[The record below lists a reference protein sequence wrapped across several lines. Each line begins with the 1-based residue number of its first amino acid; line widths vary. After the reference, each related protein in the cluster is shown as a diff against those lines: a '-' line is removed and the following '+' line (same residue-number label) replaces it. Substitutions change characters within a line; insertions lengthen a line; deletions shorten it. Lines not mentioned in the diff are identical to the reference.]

1 MSKWVYHNGLP
12 AISTFSIVACDL
24 ETNEIGVAVQSKFLS
39 VGAFVPWADSA
50 AGAVATQSFCNTS
63 FGPRGLAL
71 LKEGQS
77 PEEVLQSL
85 LADDPDRELR
95 QVGIVDVRGR
105 SATFTGRECFDWAGG
120 IAEPGIACQGNILA
134 GPGVVEAMVR
144 TFKSTD
150 APLPERLVAALAAGQ
165 AAGGDKR
172 GMQSAALLVV
182 KPSGGYGGYNDRY
195 VDIRVDDHP
204 NPIDELSRVLKLH
217 RLYFERTRP
226 EDVLALEGETLRE
239 VKDLLRTAGY
249 QPGPGSDYDA
259 ATKQALKAYFLTE
272 NFDERWTEEPV
283 MDAKVLDY
291 MRTTLRACPNRG

>member
-1 MSKWVYHNGLP
+1 VLAVSKWVYHNGLP
-12 AISTFSIVACDL
+12 AISTFSIVACDPA
-24 ETNEIGVAVQSKFLS
+24 TNEIGVAVQSKFLA

-63 FGPRGLAL
+63 FGPRGLEL
-71 LKEGQS
+71 LKNGQS
-77 PEEVLQSL
+77 PDEVLQTL
-85 LADDPDRELR
+85 LADDPERELR

-105 SATFTGRECFDWAGG
+105 SATFTGSECFDWAGG

-182 KPSGGYGGYNDRY
+182 KPGGGYGGYNDRY
-195 VDIRVDDHP
+195 VDIRIDDHP
-204 NPIDELSRVLKLH
+204 SPIDELRRVLQLH

-226 EDVLALEGETLRE
+226 EDVLALEGATLQE
-239 VKDLLRTAGY
+239 VKDLLRKAGY
-249 QPGPGSDYDA
+249 EPGPGSEYDP

-272 NFDERWTEEPV
+272 NFDERWTEQPV
-283 MDAKVLDY
+283 IDGKVLDY
-291 MRTTLRACPNRG
+291 MRNTI